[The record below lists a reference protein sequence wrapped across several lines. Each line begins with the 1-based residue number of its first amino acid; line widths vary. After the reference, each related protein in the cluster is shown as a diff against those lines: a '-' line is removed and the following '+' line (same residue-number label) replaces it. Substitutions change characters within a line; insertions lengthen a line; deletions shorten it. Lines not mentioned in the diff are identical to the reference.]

1 MPIYE
6 YVAQHCLRGSPC
18 SKRLEYLQSV
28 TEGPLDCCREC
39 GAAIQRVFS
48 TFAARTGAVSPSAP
62 DPTPLNI
69 TGMPAP
75 SSMPTAEGG
84 GGCEGHDHGGG
95 RDSK

>member
-6 YVAQHCLRGSPC
+6 YLAQHCLRQQPC
-18 SKRLEYLQSV
+18 SKRLEYLQPV
-28 TEGPLDCCREC
+28 AEAPLSHCRDC

-48 TFAARTGAVSPSAP
+48 TFAARTGAVCPSVP

-84 GGCEGHDHGGG
+84 GACEAHDHGGG
-95 RDSK
+95 A